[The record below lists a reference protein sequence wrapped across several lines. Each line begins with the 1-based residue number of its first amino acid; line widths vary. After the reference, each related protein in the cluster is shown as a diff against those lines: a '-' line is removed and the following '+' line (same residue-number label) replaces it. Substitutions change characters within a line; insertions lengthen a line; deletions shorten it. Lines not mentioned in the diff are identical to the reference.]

1 MLNVFVSRQRPH
13 YDYEVNIY
21 KKFEEASRNLT
32 GRGVAKFAF
41 MTDAVLQGQPAN
53 YPDIDI
59 LIFKNDR
66 LFANVEIKKSLSVPH
81 ILKIAKDIA
90 SRTATQRNLPLC
102 IVCSEEDLYYSTNQG
117 SEFSH
122 IPLYTVDDLCGL
134 LSENVIQDDADVTWP
149 EFKTH
154 LEELIGRSKLGEAKK
169 DSLLSTINDIADNDV
184 TVNNADEGAFSIS
197 SVDDPNNV

>member
-1 MLNVFVSRQRPH
+1 MLNVFISRQRPH
-13 YDYEVNIY
+13 LDYEDTIY
-21 KKFEEASRNLT
+21 NKFQKAAGMLRAQ
-32 GRGVAKFAF
+32 GVATFGF
-41 MTDAVLQGQPAN
+41 MRDAVLKGQPAN

-90 SRTATQRNLPLC
+90 SRTATQINLPLC
-102 IVCSEEDLYYSTNQG
+102 IVCSEEELYYSTNQG

-134 LSENVIQDDADVTWP
+134 LSEKVIEDNADVSWP

-154 LEELIGRSKLGEAKK
+154 LE
-169 DSLLSTINDIADNDV
+169 D
-184 TVNNADEGAFSIS
+184 
-197 SVDDPNNV
+197 